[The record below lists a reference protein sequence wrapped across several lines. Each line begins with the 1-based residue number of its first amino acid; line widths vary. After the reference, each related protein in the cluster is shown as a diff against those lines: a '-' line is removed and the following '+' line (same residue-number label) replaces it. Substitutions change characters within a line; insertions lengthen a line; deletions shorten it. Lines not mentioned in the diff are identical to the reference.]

1 MFQTAA
7 FVPGEHWSV
16 VCFAGS
22 SVVTAPLSGRVRPP
36 SCASAVASTLP
47 IVVPEAWPSVAP

>member
-7 FVPGEHWSV
+7 FTPGAQASA
-16 VCFAGS
+16 VCLAGS
-22 SVVTAPLSGRVRPP
+22 SVVTGPLSGSVRPP

-47 IVVPEAWPSVAP
+47 IPVPAGWFSVAP